1 MNAMYS
7 DTENKPPE
15 KADTNQDVIKPRK
28 SLTKSHLSQDN
39 NFLDLELSVS
49 EKPEDPLDN
58 RILQNRAN
66 LPPNIR
72 QTQNWKNS
80 QSFCHEL
87 QDRNQNWENIQEFK
101 TTEAI
106 LPVLSVKTLADMFDY
121 CLVDNINH
129 IKENKIKI
137 VTENITEC

>member
-1 MNAMYS
+1 MNAMYP

-28 SLTKSHLSQDN
+28 SLTKSHLSKDN
-39 NFLDLELSVS
+39 NLLKLELSGNYLKTNDYDLSFYCILVS

-72 QTQNWKNS
+72 QTQNWQNS

-101 TTEAI
+101 TVIFT
-106 LPVLSVKTLADMFDY
+106 
-121 CLVDNINH
+121 
-129 IKENKIKI
+129 
-137 VTENITEC
+137 